1 MRGADLLTKALAQ
14 TGVKTVFSLS
24 GNQIMPVY
32 DACIDVGIRLVHVR
46 HEASAVFMADAWA
59 QLTGEVGIALV
70 TAAPGFGN
78 GLGPLYTA
86 RASESPIVF
95 LSGDAPVGQDG
106 QGAFQ
111 ELDQAAISAPLTK
124 ASFRASSADTL
135 GHDIAKAIRIA
146 RSGRPGPVHVALPF
160 DVLQAETNGAGPIAD
175 TAFEPDVLAP
185 GDSDVAAIADAL
197 ADASSPLVVVG
208 PALNPTRSGDLLDR
222 LSDALDAPVVPLE
235 SPRGLRDPS
244 LGRISDPFAGAD
256 LVVSLGKAVDFTMG
270 FGKTPPFDAACKWI
284 TVDPD
289 TAEQERARQNLGDRL
304 IATHNADAAAAA
316 ERLVAAAKAP
326 AAARTA
332 WRADVAAA
340 VAHRG
345 FTLGG
350 DPAAA
355 RISPAYLCQ
364 AVQKQIDAADDAVL
378 VADGGEFGQ
387 WAQACLSAPNRVIN
401 GPAGAIGGGLC
412 YSLAASLARPGA
424 TVFSLMG
431 DGTSGFHFSE
441 FETAVRNK
449 APFVA
454 IIGNDAC
461 WNAEHQIQMRDY
473 GPDRLIGCELDN
485 TRYDLAAEGLG
496 CHGEHVTDPA
506 DLDAAL
512 ERAVNSGL
520 PACVNVE
527 IEGQPSPGAGGH

>member
-1 MRGADLLTKALAQ
+1 MRGADLLTKALSQAGVQ
-14 TGVKTVFSLS
+14 TIFSLS

-59 QLTGEVGIALV
+59 QLTDGVGVALV

-86 RASESPIVF
+86 RGSESPVVY
-95 LSGDAPVGQDG
+95 LTGDSPVGQDG

-111 ELDQAAISAPLTK
+111 ELDQAAITAPLTK
-124 ASFRASSADTL
+124 ASFRATSVDTM
-135 GHDIAKAIRIA
+135 GEDIAKAVRIA

-160 DVLQAETNGAGPIAD
+160 DVLQAETNGSGPLSQSQLEPAISMPAD
-175 TAFEPDVLAP
+175 ADLET
-185 GDSDVAAIADAL
+185 VAAAL
-197 ADASSPLVVVG
+197 AAASHPLVVVG
-208 PALNPTRSGDLLDR
+208 PALNATRSGNLLVR
-222 LSDALDAPVVPLE
+222 LADALDAPVVPLE

-244 LGRISDPFAGAD
+244 LGRISDSFAKAD
-256 LVVSLGKAVDFTMG
+256 LVVSLGKSIDFTLG
-270 FGKTPPFDAACKWI
+270 FGKTPPFDASCQWMVI
-284 TVDPD
+284 DPD
-289 TAEQERARQNLGDRL
+289 ATELDRARHNLGSRL
-304 IATHNADAAAAA
+304 AAAHQANAGAA
-316 ERLVAAAKAP
+316 AGRLVDVAKRP
-326 AAARTA
+326 ASSRDN
-332 WRADVAAA
+332 WRADVSAAI
-340 VAHRG
+340 AHRS
-345 FTLGG
+345 FEMGG
-350 DPAAA
+350 DASAT
-355 RISPAYLCQ
+355 RISPAFLCQ
-364 AVQKQIDAADDAVL
+364 AVQKQIDAADDSVL

-387 WAQACLSAPNRVIN
+387 WAQACLASPSRVIN

-412 YSLAASLARPGA
+412 YSIAASLARPGA

-454 IIGNDAC
+454 VIGNDAC
-461 WNAEHQIQMRDY
+461 WNAEHQIQLRDY
-473 GPDRLIGCELDN
+473 GPDRLIGCELDS

-506 DLDAAL
+506 ELDAAL
-512 ERAVNSGL
+512 DRAVKSGL

-527 IEGQPSPGAGGH
+527 IEGQSSPGAGGH